1 MKIGLDV
8 ANTLRPTAER
18 AGRVQKRIVIEL
30 NERLERD
37 VETLAV
43 IKHSTMMIGNPP
55 RAWIEIKSLLE
66 FAGLRET
73 AKFGER
79 VAAAQCPVAAARA
92 AIEFQHLNPVTRLAQ
107 LQCRRHAGQTRP
119 KDQHRGASDI
129 AAKLNGAFVS

>member
-8 ANTLRPTAER
+8 ANTLWPTAER

-43 IKHSTMMIGNPP
+43 IKHGTMMIGNPP
-55 RAWIEIKSLLE
+55 RPRIEIKSLLE

-73 AKFGER
+73 AKLGEC
-79 VAAAQCPVAAARA
+79 VATTQCPVAASWA
-92 AIEFQHLNPVTRLAQ
+92 AIEF
-107 LQCRRHAGQTRP
+107 
-119 KDQHRGASDI
+119 
-129 AAKLNGAFVS
+129 